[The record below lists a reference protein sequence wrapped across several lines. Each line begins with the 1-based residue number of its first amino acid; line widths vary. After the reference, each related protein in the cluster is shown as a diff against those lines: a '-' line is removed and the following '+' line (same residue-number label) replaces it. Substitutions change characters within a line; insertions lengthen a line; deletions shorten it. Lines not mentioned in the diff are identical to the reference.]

1 MKHLLIIAAS
11 LFIAT
16 HASAVTK
23 VNGAGASFPY
33 PIYSKWFSEY
43 KKVKTDVEFNYQAI
57 GSGGGIRQLLKQTV
71 DFGASDAPM
80 KEKDMKKAAWPVLH
94 VPTVMGAVSIAFNLD
109 GVKSLKID
117 GPTLAKV
124 FMGKI
129 TKWNDPA
136 LVALNKGLKLPST
149 DILVVRRSDGSGT
162 TSIFSDYLAT
172 VSPEF
177 EKEIGRGKALKWPGA
192 TVGAKGNDG
201 VTGVVKQTK
210 GAIGYVE
217 LAYAIKNGLPTADV
231 KNKNGKYVAPSI
243 KGVSASAATLKD
255 DVYNGDLRISIVDQ
269 AGDDVYPISAF
280 TYILL
285 PVTKETTQLKEVKS
299 FLNWALTKGQDMAGD
314 LHYAPLPTKL
324 REVLLKKIK

>member
-16 HASAVTK
+16 QASAVTK

-43 KKVKTDVEFNYQAI
+43 KKVKADVEFNYQAI
-57 GSGGGIRQLLKQTV
+57 GSGGGIRQLIKQTV

-94 VPTVMGAVSIAFNLD
+94 VPTVMGAVSVAFNLD

-162 TSIFSDYLAT
+162 TSIFSDYL
-172 VSPEF
+172 
-177 EKEIGRGKALKWPGA
+177 
-192 TVGAKGNDG
+192 
-201 VTGVVKQTK
+201 
-210 GAIGYVE
+210 
-217 LAYAIKNGLPTADV
+217 
-231 KNKNGKYVAPSI
+231 
-243 KGVSASAATLKD
+243 
-255 DVYNGDLRISIVDQ
+255 
-269 AGDDVYPISAF
+269 
-280 TYILL
+280 
-285 PVTKETTQLKEVKS
+285 
-299 FLNWALTKGQDMAGD
+299 
-314 LHYAPLPTKL
+314 
-324 REVLLKKIK
+324 

>member
-1 MKHLLIIAAS
+1 MKHIMILAAAMI
-11 LFIAT
+11 FTAQANAI
-16 HASAVTK
+16 TK

-57 GSGGGIRQLLKQTV
+57 GSGGGIRQLIKQTV

-94 VPTVMGAVSIAFNLD
+94 VPTVMGAVSVAFNLD
-109 GVKSLKID
+109 GVKALNLD
-117 GPTLAKV
+117 GQTLAKI
-124 FMGKI
+124 FMGDI
-129 TKWNDPA
+129 QKWNDPA
-136 LVALNKGLKLPST
+136 IVALNKEAKLPNA

-162 TSIFSDYLAT
+162 TAIFSDYLST
-172 VSPEF
+172 VSPDF
-177 EKEIGRGKALKWPGA
+177 KKRVGKGKALKWPA
-192 TVGAKGNDG
+192 TTVGAKGNDG

-210 GAIGYVE
+210 GAVGYVE
-217 LAYAIKNGLPTADV
+217 LAYAIKNGLPTAKV
-231 KNKNGKYVAPSI
+231 KNKNGKFTAPSI
-243 KGVSASAATLKD
+243 KGVSASAAKLKD
-255 DVYNGDLRISIVDQ
+255 ADYNGDLRISIVDQ

-299 FLNWALTKGQDMAGD
+299 FLNWALTKGQGMAGD
-314 LHYAPLPTKL
+314 LHYAPLPSKLTK
-324 REVLLKKIK
+324 VLLKKIK

>member
-1 MKHLLIIAAS
+1 MKHLLILAAAMI
-11 LFIAT
+11 FTAQ
-16 HASAVTK
+16 ASAITK

-57 GSGGGIRQLLKQTV
+57 GSGGGIRQLIKQTV

-94 VPTVMGAVSIAFNLD
+94 VPTVMGAVSVAFNLD
-109 GVKSLKID
+109 GVKALNVD
-117 GPTLAKV
+117 GPTLAKI
-124 FMGKI
+124 FMGSI
-129 TKWNDPA
+129 NKWNDPA
-136 LVALNKGLKLPST
+136 LVALNKGAKLPNA

-162 TSIFSDYLAT
+162 TAIFSDYLST
-172 VSPEF
+172 VSPDF
-177 EKEIGRGKALKWPGA
+177 KKKIGKGKALKWPA
-192 TVGAKGNDG
+192 TTVGAKGNDG

-217 LAYAIKNGLPTADV
+217 LAYAIKNGLPTAKV
-231 KNKNGKYVAPSI
+231 KNKNGKFTAPSI
-243 KGVSASAATLKD
+243 KGVSASAAKLKD
-255 DVYNGDLRISIVDQ
+255 ADYNGDLRISIVDQ

-285 PVTKETTQLKEVKS
+285 PVTKETVQLKEVKT
-299 FLNWALTKGQDMAGD
+299 FINWALTKGQAMAAD
-314 LHYAPLPTKL
+314 LHYAPLPKKLTK
-324 REVLLKKIK
+324 VLLKKIK